1 MAIGTAVQRGSFV
14 FIYNEK
20 SQQIASVPAGMGPG
34 DGLVGF
40 TATTVSVR
48 RGSLVFLYNERG
60 MQIGS
65 VPAR

>member
-1 MAIGTAVQRGSFV
+1 MAIGTAVQRGSLV

-20 SQQIASVPAGMGPG
+20 SQQIGSISAGMGPG

-40 TATTVSVR
+40 TSTTVSVR

-60 MQIGS
+60 SQIGS